1 MNAYSRRFRPTRGP
15 NPQNSVWFRT
25 AVKDRLLV
33 EGDRQD
39 MFRCAGTPRSP
50 PCLSLGRHDW
60 KTSRGDEEDATFRR
74 PRLRRALRLVMLI
87 IISFFARSRDAQYT
101 NTGAT

>member
-39 MFRCAGTPRSP
+39 VFRCAGTPRSP
-50 PCLSLGRHDW
+50 PCLSLERHDW
-60 KTSRGDEEDATFRR
+60 KTSRGDEEDATFSA
-74 PRLRRALRLVMLI
+74 PPFADGPATCDVDYYL
-87 IISFFARSRDAQYT
+87 FFLLDHAMR
-101 NTGAT
+101 NTRKLG